1 MIFITAFVIILEGN
15 SCHWNTFITA
25 AKWTLLLSF
34 ELLHNDQYSHIKP
47 VYLVWRLLALH
58 CLCCIVTNFTF
69 FFYYPYNLLSTCNL
83 DLNEEHSRF
92 PKLPSTPMELFNL
105 LIQGQHFSWTVLN
118 LGCNDFFLITPQIYL
133 IFIFLIFSGLN
144 KLSWIYCG
152 NNLVQVFS
160 FSEIIYTC
168 LERSC
173 TRIFV
178 LWAFLCW
185 PICCLCQKINSLL
198 MIHQIPELSLPH
210 R

>member
-1 MIFITAFVIILEGN
+1 MIILEGN

-47 VYLVWRLLALH
+47 VNLVWRLLALH

-118 LGCNDFFLITPQIYL
+118 LGCNDFFLITPRIYL

-144 KLSWIYCG
+144 KLSWRYCG
-152 NNLVQVFS
+152 NNSVQVFS
-160 FSEIIYTC
+160 VSEIIHMLRKKLYWNLRPMGISMLTNM
-168 LERSC
+168 L
-173 TRIFV
+173 FM
-178 LWAFLCW
+178 
-185 PICCLCQKINSLL
+185 PKDKSLL
-198 MIHQIPELSLPH
+198 MIYRIPKLSLPH